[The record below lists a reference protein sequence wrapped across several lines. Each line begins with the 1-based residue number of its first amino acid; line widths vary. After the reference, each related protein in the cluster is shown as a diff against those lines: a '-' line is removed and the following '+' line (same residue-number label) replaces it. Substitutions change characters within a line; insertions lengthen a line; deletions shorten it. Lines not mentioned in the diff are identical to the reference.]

1 MTSRGVRMRVERA
14 WNWGRDGRNG
24 RGEKVGQDASRERE
38 EVRRRERRG
47 TNEEE
52 EEVSEG

>member
-1 MTSRGVRMRVERA
+1 MRVERA